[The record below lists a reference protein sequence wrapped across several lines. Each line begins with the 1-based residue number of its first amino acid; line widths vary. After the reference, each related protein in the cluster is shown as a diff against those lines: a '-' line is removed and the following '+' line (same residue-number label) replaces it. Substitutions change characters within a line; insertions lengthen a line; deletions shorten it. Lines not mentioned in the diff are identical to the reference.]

1 MSRSDTTLTGAVP
14 VLPERLV
21 DRLFAVYTVVVIALL
36 LLPLVAILALSL
48 YPEGWSQL
56 SSSPTLGAYAE
67 ILNDSPLLAGISL
80 SIQLALVTALV
91 TTPIAFLAAAGTRKA
106 ARKSTLIG
114 FFLLPVFMPGISV
127 GFALIVYFE
136 IIGVSLSEWTIVLGH
151 MLWTFPFAYI
161 IILTSM
167 ASFDSHLKEA
177 AYDLGASEWRAFV
190 DVELPHIK
198 PGLIGAAI
206 FSFTLSFNEFARTT
220 LVRGPMDTLPT
231 FILGRV
237 QTRGLDD
244 TVFAV
249 SGLTI
254 VLTTVLLILFGY
266 FFWRTTEK

>member
-1 MSRSDTTLTGAVP
+1 MTRVDSTLTGAFP
-14 VLPERLV
+14 ILPQRLV
-21 DRLFAVYTVVVIALL
+21 DRLFAVFTAVVIALL

-48 YPEGWSQL
+48 YPDGWSQL
-56 SSSPTLGAYAE
+56 TSSPTLDAYGA
-67 ILNDSPLLAGISL
+67 IVNDGPLLAGISL
-80 SIQLALVTALV
+80 SVQLAFVTALV

-106 ARKSTLIG
+106 ARRSALIG

-127 GFALIVYFE
+127 GFALIVYFQL
-136 IIGVSLSEWTIVLGH
+136 IGISLSEVTIVLGH
-151 MLWTFPFAYI
+151 VLWTFPFAYI

-190 DVELPHIK
+190 DVEYPHIK

-237 QTRGLDD
+237 DTRGLDE

-254 VLTTVLLILFGY
+254 ILTTVLLMLFGY
-266 FFWRTTEK
+266 FLWRATKQ